1 MKELL
6 KKLSEACGI
15 SGFEDDI
22 REILKEELEGSVDD
36 METDL
41 MGNLITTHK
50 GKDNKPSV
58 MLASHMDE
66 IGLMVSYIDEDGFL
80 RFIKIGGINDQM
92 LLNQKVYVKT
102 EKGDI
107 PGIIGSKPPHITS
120 ASEAKKIITYKNMF
134 IDIGAKDRK
143 QAEELV
149 SIGDPIVFH
158 TEFEEC
164 LNDLV
169 MGKALDNRVGCAV
182 MAQVMKEY
190 DGDVTVYGV
199 GTVQEEVGL
208 KGAKT
213 SAFKLNPDMAIA
225 LDVTIAGDHPGV
237 KEEEAYI
244 KAGKGAVISLTD
256 ASGRGLITHPMMK
269 KLLVEAA
276 EEAEIDYQVEVGDGG
291 TTDATAIHLTRE
303 GIATATLSSGSRYIH
318 TPISV
323 VSLKDMDDTVKL
335 IIAFLNKL

>member
-22 REILKEELEGSVDD
+22 REILKEELSDCVDE

-50 GKDNKPSV
+50 GNQDKPSV

-66 IGLMVSYIDEDGFL
+66 IGLMVSYIDDDGFL
-80 RFIKIGGINDQM
+80 RFVKIGGINDQM

-143 QAEELV
+143 QAKELV
-149 SIGDPIVFH
+149 SIGD
-158 TEFEEC
+158 
-164 LNDLV
+164 
-169 MGKALDNRVGCAV
+169 LDNRVGCAV

-244 KAGKGAVISLTD
+244 KAGKGTVISLTD

-276 EEAEIDYQVEVGDGG
+276 EEAGIDYQVEVGDGG

>member
-1 MKELL
+1 MKDLL
-6 KKLSEACGI
+6 RKLSEACGI
-15 SGFEDDI
+15 SGFEDDV
-22 REILKEELEGSVDD
+22 REILKEELDGHVDQ
-36 METDL
+36 MQTDI

-50 GKDNKPSV
+50 GKEGKPSV

-66 IGLMVSYIDEDGFL
+66 VGLMVSFIDDDGFL
-80 RFIKIGGINDQM
+80 RFVKIGGINDQM
-92 LLNQKVYVKT
+92 LLNQKVYIQT
-102 EKGDI
+102 EKGEV

-120 ASEAKKIITYKNMF
+120 ASEAKKVVAYKDMF
-134 IDIGAKDRK
+134 IDIGAKDDK
-143 QAEELV
+143 QAKELV
-149 SIGDPIVFH
+149 SVGDPIVFH

-182 MAQVMKEY
+182 MVEVMKQT
-190 DGDVTVYGV
+190 DCDATVYGV

-237 KEEEAYI
+237 KAEQASV
-244 KAGKGAVISLTD
+244 KAGDGPVISFAD

-276 EEAEIDYQVEVGDGG
+276 EAAGIDYQVEVGDGG
-291 TTDATAIHLTRE
+291 TTDASAIHLTRS

-323 VSLKDMDDTVKL
+323 VNVKDVEDTVKL
-335 IIAFLNKL
+335 ILEFLKRL

>member
-1 MKELL
+1 
-6 KKLSEACGI
+6 
-15 SGFEDDI
+15 
-22 REILKEELEGSVDD
+22 
-36 METDL
+36 
-41 MGNLITTHK
+41 
-50 GKDNKPSV
+50 
-58 MLASHMDE
+58 MDE
-66 IGLMVSYIDEDGFL
+66 IGLMVSYIDDDGFL
-80 RFIKIGGINDQM
+80 RFVKIGGINDQM

-102 EKGDI
+102 ENGDI

-120 ASEAKKIITYKNMF
+120 AAEAKKIIPYKNMF

-149 SIGDPIVFH
+149 SIGDPVVFH

-182 MAQVMKEY
+182 MSQVMKEY

-244 KAGKGAVISLTD
+244 KAGKGTVISLTD

-269 KLLVEAA
+269 KLLIEAA
-276 EEAEIDYQVEVGDGG
+276 EEEGIDYQVEVGDGG

-318 TPISV
+318 TPTSV

-335 IIAFLNKL
+335 NIAFLNRL